1 MTLAMVLAVF
11 VTLTTLLLIRTI
23 RDSLGKRPERPGLG
37 ATTAA
42 GGGRRGTAFASRM
55 FVGVAI
61 VVVVATLSV
70 VCVCVCAAV
79 GVSARAAAF
88 GFLVIM
94 APCVPGNATAV
105 LLTCGYG
112 V

>member
-1 MTLAMVLAVF
+1 MTFAMVLAVS

-23 RDSLGKRPERPGLG
+23 RDWLGKRPERQGLG

-42 GGGRRGTAFASRM
+42 GGGRRATAFASRM
-55 FVGVAI
+55 FVSVAI

-70 VCVCVCAAV
+70 VRVFAAV
-79 GVSARAAAF
+79 GVTARAAAF
-88 GFLVIM
+88 VCPVIM
-94 APCVPGNATAV
+94 ALCAPRNAAAV
-105 LLTCGYG
+105 LLTCGYS